1 MELRFKEVFLFFNSV
16 VIVSSLEVTVV
27 EPVPNLPTHI
37 ALGMHVGNYNC
48 FYVNA
53 LLILC

>member
-27 EPVPNLPTHI
+27 EPLPNLPTHI
-37 ALGMHVGNYNC
+37 ALGMHVGTYNC

-53 LLILC
+53 LLIL